1 MKKLTFVLFCM
12 LIVIPTIVSAHTELT
27 SSNPE
32 SGQVV
37 TADLQEIVL
46 NFGGKI
52 ESLSKM
58 TLQKDGVEV
67 PFAGVEP
74 LDKQMTGTLS
84 EPLENGEYVIQW
96 NIVGED
102 GHIIEGEIPFSVQ
115 KQEVVE
121 QTPEINEPTVIE
133 EPIKEESNKID
144 NNESLFDWKIVFI
157 PAVIMVIF
165 AIGIILVLR
174 KNKK

>member
-1 MKKLTFVLFCM
+1 M
-12 LIVIPTIVSAHTELT
+12 LIVIPTIVGAHTELT

-37 TADLQEIVL
+37 TEDLNEIVL
-46 NFGGKI
+46 TFGGKI

-58 TLQKDGVEV
+58 TLQKDGEEV

-102 GHIIEGEIPFSVQ
+102 GHVIEGEIPFSVQ
-115 KQEVVE
+115 KLEVVE
-121 QTPEINEPTVIE
+121 QTPETNEPIVIE

-144 NNESLFDWKIVFI
+144 NKESLFDWKIVFI

>member
-1 MKKLTFVLFCM
+1 MKKLTFILICM
-12 LIVIPTIVSAHTELT
+12 LILIPTLVSAHTELT

-37 TADLQEIVL
+37 TEDLQEIVL
-46 NFGGKI
+46 TFGGKI
-52 ESLSKM
+52 EPLSKL
-58 TLQKDGVEV
+58 TLQKEGVEILL
-67 PFAGVEP
+67 AGIEP
-74 LDKQMTGTLS
+74 IDNQMTGTLS
-84 EPLENGEYVIQW
+84 EPLENGEYVIIW

-121 QTPEINEPTVIE
+121 QTPETSEPTVNE
-133 EPIKEESNKID
+133 EPVKEESNKIEK
-144 NNESLFDWKIVFI
+144 NESLFDWKIVFI